1 MLDYSEIIAEA
12 CTDALREI
20 ADLIINRLE
29 VRVLKPPS
37 PGMVM
42 VRHSDPLE
50 NTLFLLGETFVTE
63 CEVDVDGRLGY
74 GCVLGSGEERALCG
88 ALVDAV
94 LGGDTPARDSGAS
107 GGNQSASGGNHAIVS
122 EIKHLLEAERLRIET
137 RWEAESRAVA
147 STRVSFEV
155 R

>member
-1 MLDYSEIIAEA
+1 MCLDADTTA
-12 CTDALREI
+12 VGHRLRQRQDAASPGALQEI
-20 ADLIINRLE
+20 ADLIVNRSD
-29 VRVLKPPS
+29 VRLLKPPS

-63 CEVDVDGRLGY
+63 CEVEVDGRLGY
-74 GCVLGSGEERALCG
+74 GCVLGSVEERALCG

-94 LGGDTPARDSGAS
+94 LGGGTSAADHPLKSGIES
-107 GGNQSASGGNHAIVS
+107 
-122 EIKHLLEAERLRIET
+122 LLEVERLRIQA